1 MIVAPPPV
9 TLDVPYVDHLRVD
22 TGPEVFAG
30 TTGVESL
37 TAGAVGEKS
46 SDAAPEASAPLF
58 AAAGPGDA
66 EAPETVALF
75 VGGAVRGAAGR
86 VLRATGAA
94 GADDVFD
101 ASTESEGSSA
111 GDEGSDAEDP
121 VVFAGQVF
129 SRKFRDDA
137 GGSDVYEGVVVDRA
151 TSEAGKR
158 GWKVSRGRP
167 RPVASV
173 RGRPQPVRVRQGPL
187 RQKRGAGRDAVGVV
201 VAVDDDGHFL
211 VANGAGGLLGDGEGY
226 YHEDSLEFA
235 DGFDDGDELY
245 AGAVRVL
252 GPAVALVDEY
262 APRPK
267 KKIPANV
274 TFAHCDH
281 AVHETCLAT
290 VGAITWDDRGRSVA
304 AKCPVCHAAEFAVD
318 VDQPMHYALRP
329 QAAAAP
335 VGLGKTKHRRNHH
348 AQSKVPQDANGF
360 YPCLRKCGRVFGH
373 APAAIAHTKTCKYE
387 GAPLV
392 AADCPPRRQSQR
404 ARAPSPPHPPP
415 PAAAATPPYNPR
427 VRVPRPPSMRVS
439 PRADPPPLGPAAL
452 RFRRRPPSRRGPP
465 TPAPATTD
473 SDDDADH
480 RRERRTPSSPHPS
493 AKPWRPATDFSER
506 ASYDG

>member
-1 MIVAPPPV
+1 MLSTRRLAALVARPPV
-9 TLDVPYVDHLRVD
+9 AASRPRRPPSDGAKGVILSFGEGGWFTVRHDGAAANATKAYRRHQLEATAPGGLLEPGARVRVVSRSASVK
-22 TGPEVFAG
+22 GHFSA
-30 TTGVESL
+30 
-37 TAGAVGEKS
+37 KKR
-46 SDAAPEASAPLF
+46 AAP
-58 AAAGPGDA
+58 
-66 EAPETVALF
+66 
-75 VGGAVRGAAGR
+75 R
-86 VLRATGAA
+86 
-94 GADDVFD
+94 
-101 ASTESEGSSA
+101 
-111 GDEGSDAEDP
+111 
-121 VVFAGQVF
+121 
-129 SRKFRDDA
+129 
-137 GGSDVYEGVVVDRA
+137 
-151 TSEAGKR
+151 
-158 GWKVSRGRP
+158 
-167 RPVASV
+167 
-173 RGRPQPVRVRQGPL
+173 
-187 RQKRGAGRDAVGVV
+187 RDAVGVI

-245 AGAVRVL
+245 VGATVRVL

-267 KKIPANV
+267 KKVRAAPKYRPPPGEYLGHYAAPAPGGARPAPRAPAPRRPKLVVPCQLCHDSQIPANV

-404 ARAPSPPHPPP
+404 ARAPSPPPPPP

-427 VRVPRPPSMRVS
+427 VRVPRPPSMRVP
-439 PRADPPPLGPAAL
+439 PRADPPPLGPAAPAAPVAAPVAAAAL
-452 RFRRRPPSRRGPP
+452 APLGPAPS
-465 TPAPATTD
+465 TPAPADDSD
-473 SDDDADH
+473 SDDDMLIIAA
-480 RRERRTPSSPHPS
+480 S
-493 AKPWRPATDFSER
+493 A
-506 ASYDG
+506 

>member
-1 MIVAPPPV
+1 MRHDGAAANATKAYRRHQLEATAPGGLLEPGA
-9 TLDVPYVDHLRVD
+9 RVRVVSRSASVK
-22 TGPEVFAG
+22 GHFSA
-30 TTGVESL
+30 
-37 TAGAVGEKS
+37 KKR
-46 SDAAPEASAPLF
+46 AAP
-58 AAAGPGDA
+58 
-66 EAPETVALF
+66 
-75 VGGAVRGAAGR
+75 R
-86 VLRATGAA
+86 
-94 GADDVFD
+94 
-101 ASTESEGSSA
+101 
-111 GDEGSDAEDP
+111 
-121 VVFAGQVF
+121 
-129 SRKFRDDA
+129 
-137 GGSDVYEGVVVDRA
+137 
-151 TSEAGKR
+151 
-158 GWKVSRGRP
+158 
-167 RPVASV
+167 
-173 RGRPQPVRVRQGPL
+173 
-187 RQKRGAGRDAVGVV
+187 RDAVGVV

-245 AGAVRVL
+245 VGATVRVL

-267 KKIPANV
+267 KKVRAAPKYRPPPGEYLGHYAAPAPGGARPPPRAPAPRRPKLVVPCQLCHDSQIPANV

-439 PRADPPPLGPAAL
+439 PRADPPPLGPAAAEVPAPAAAL
-452 RFRRRPPSRRGPP
+452 APLGPAPS
-465 TPAPATTD
+465 TPAPADDSD
-473 SDDDADH
+473 SDDDMLIIAA
-480 RRERRTPSSPHPS
+480 S
-493 AKPWRPATDFSER
+493 A
-506 ASYDG
+506 